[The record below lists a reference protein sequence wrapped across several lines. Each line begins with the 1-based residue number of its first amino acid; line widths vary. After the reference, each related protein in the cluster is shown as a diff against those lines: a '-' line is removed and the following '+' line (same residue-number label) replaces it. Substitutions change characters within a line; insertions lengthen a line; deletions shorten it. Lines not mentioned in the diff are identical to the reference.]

1 MVELTIVPIVFP
13 AARLAERK
21 RAMKISVDIDCTPEE
36 ARRFLGLPDVTAAN
50 EALMAEVQNRMLAN
64 LRTMDPETLMKT
76 WLPIGLQGMEAFQ
89 KMLLGQMAKA
99 GAAAR
104 QASGTRKDPPQG

>member
-1 MVELTIVPIVFP
+1 
-13 AARLAERK
+13 
-21 RAMKISVDIDCTPEE
+21 MKISVDIDCTPEE

-64 LRTMDPETLMKT
+64 LRTMDPEALMKT

-89 KMLLGQMAKA
+89 KMLMGQMAKA
-99 GAAAR
+99 AATAK
-104 QASGTRKDPPQG
+104 QATEPRKDPHKG

>member
-1 MVELTIVPIVFP
+1 
-13 AARLAERK
+13 
-21 RAMKISVDIDCTPEE
+21 MKISVDIDCTPEE

-99 GAAAR
+99 AATAK
-104 QASGTRKDPPQG
+104 QASGTRQDPPQG